1 LVLTYGLLNFVD
13 FLGSVVAFWRFY
25 CPGTLTKEREAILM
39 QREARAGV
47 AISFLIMLLGVLV
60 ILASVGDLNAGPPD
74 ADEGLHVELVAA
86 VSFVSIIVYTFMT
99 AFKLR
104 YARKLESD
112 ALLKDGLCSLIGV
125 VLSVIICVN
134 SWIINESPEMW
145 RLDASLAIFCGV
157 AALVIGLH
165 GIIYASC
172 IQGLPIFSSGW
183 WWSEKERSLEMAS
196 EGVNAPSEAAEETT
210 KLSEVI

>member
-1 LVLTYGLLNFVD
+1 LVLTYGLQNFVD

-47 AISFLIMLLGVLV
+47 AISFFIMLLGVLV
-60 ILASVGDLNAGPPD
+60 ILASVGDLNAGPKD
-74 ADEGLHVELVAA
+74 ADEGLALVAA
-86 VSFVSIIVYTFMT
+86 VSFVSILVYTFMT

-104 YARKLESD
+104 YARKLQSD

-157 AALVIGLH
+157 AALFIGLH

-196 EGVNAPSEAAEETT
+196 DGAWAAEETT